1 MSSEDLI
8 FFELHGSAPITDGLR
23 AAIGDA
29 GFMLVQRTR
38 RDVAGASG
46 DEAAGRVLDL
56 LGRGAG
62 IVESSGEIVW
72 MNHGLATQAPE
83 TMRRFADAC
92 VEAIGVWR
100 RAKQLPVASMRST
113 FRSLGCWFD
122 VVMTPLA
129 RHDQEEQEVEGAV
142 ALLVDATATHQVHER
157 LDSID
162 AAGTDLLSFDAE
174 QLRALNSAERL
185 RLLEERVVAQTRA
198 ILGFDHFEYR
208 LTDRRSNQLELVF
221 CSGLVPLGIGERLF
235 AKSEGNG
242 ISGWVAS
249 TGEGVICAD
258 VSQDAR
264 YVGGLPGARSAL
276 TIPLRLHD
284 RVVGVFNAESSEL
297 GAFDDGD
304 RVAAELYGRY
314 VALGLNILDMLVS
327 ERVATNR
334 DVAATIQKEAA
345 GPLEAALREARLLTA
360 STGLDPTLRTSIER
374 ILENLECTEERM
386 RNAATGP
393 KTVLGIEQLLR
404 EGCVDAA
411 FVGKSVLVVDD
422 EETIRKTVE
431 LVLAQHGCDVFP
443 CTTGVSAIAAIR
455 DRARGGQR
463 FDLVISDVRMPD
475 ANGYEVFRAAK
486 DASKDT
492 PVILM
497 TGFGYD
503 PHHSI
508 VRSSQEGLHCFLF
521 KPFQVSQLIDEA
533 RKAMQ
538 QRV

>member
-1 MSSEDLI
+1 MSTDDKI
-8 FFELHGSAPITDGLR
+8 FFELRGTGSVSPQLQAALR
-23 AAIGDA
+23 EA
-29 GFMLVQRTR
+29 GFQLVEGGTQGGTQ
-38 RDVAGASG
+38 GGG
-46 DEAAGRVLDL
+46 DEAASRVLDL
-56 LGRGAG
+56 LGQGAG
-62 IVESSGEIVW
+62 IVEASGEIVW

-83 TMRRFADAC
+83 TMRRFSDAC
-92 VEAIGVWR
+92 VEAIGVWH
-100 RAKQLPVASMRST
+100 RAKSVSISTMRSN

-122 VVMTPLA
+122 VVVTPL
-129 RHDQEEQEVEGAV
+129 RSTKEGENEITGAV
-142 ALLVDATATHQVHER
+142 ALLVDATATRQIHER

-162 AAGTDLLSFDAE
+162 AAGTDLLSFDAD

-185 RLLEERVVAQTRA
+185 RLLEERVVGQTRST
-198 ILGFDHFEYR
+198 LGFDHFEYR

-221 CSGLVPLGIGERLF
+221 CSGLVPLGIGERLY

-249 TGEGVICAD
+249 TGEGVICGD
-258 VSQDAR
+258 VTQDAR

-276 TIPLRLHD
+276 TVPLRLHD
-284 RVVGVFNAESSEL
+284 RIVGVFNAESNEAN
-297 GAFDDGD
+297 AFDDGD
-304 RVAAELYGRY
+304 RIAAELYGRY
-314 VALGLNILDMLVS
+314 VALGLNILDMLVA
-327 ERVATNR
+327 ERVSTNR
-334 DVAATIQKEAA
+334 DVAATIQREAA
-345 GPLEAALREARLLTA
+345 GPIEAAVREARLLA
-360 STGLDPTLRTSIER
+360 SSTGIDPQVRTSVER
-374 ILENLECTEERM
+374 IIENLEKTDERI
-386 RNAATGP
+386 RNAATGT
-393 KTVLGIEQLLR
+393 KTVLGIEQMLR
-404 EGCVDAA
+404 EGCIDVA

-422 EETIRKTVE
+422 EETIRRTVE
-431 LVLAQHGCDVFP
+431 LVLVQHGCEVLA

-455 DRARGGQR
+455 DRAHSGQF

-521 KPFQVSQLIDEA
+521 KPFQVSQLIDES
-533 RKAMQ
+533 RKCLS
-538 QRV
+538 RV

>member
-1 MSSEDLI
+1 MSSPNPT
-8 FFELHGSAPITDGLR
+8 FFELHGPAPISEPLR
-23 AAIGDA
+23 VAIGEA
-29 GFMLVQRTR
+29 GFMLVERTHR
-38 RDVAGASG
+38 EAGGASG

-56 LGRGAG
+56 LGQGAG
-62 IVESSGEIVW
+62 IVEGNGEIVW

-92 VEAIGVWR
+92 VESIGVWR
-100 RAKQLPVASMRST
+100 RAKSVPISSMRST

-122 VVMTPLA
+122 VVMTPLR
-129 RHDQEEQEVEGAV
+129 RHEQSAQDVDGAV
-142 ALLVDATATHQVHER
+142 ALLIDATATRQIHER

-162 AAGTDLLSFDAE
+162 AAGTDLLSFDAD

-185 RLLEERVVAQTRA
+185 RLLEDRVVGQTRA

-221 CSGLVPLGIGERLF
+221 CSGLVPLGIGERLY

-249 TGEGVICAD
+249 TGEGVICQD
-258 VSQDAR
+258 VSQDPR

-284 RVVGVFNAESSEL
+284 RVVGVFNAESSDL
-297 GAFDDGD
+297 NAFDDGD
-304 RVAAELYGRY
+304 RIAAELYGRY
-314 VALGLNILDMLVS
+314 VALGLNILDMLVA
-327 ERVATNR
+327 ERVTTNR
-334 DVAATIQKEAA
+334 EVAATIQREAA
-345 GPLEAALREARLLTA
+345 GPLEAAIREARLVAA
-360 STGLDPTLRTSIER
+360 STSSDPLLRTSIER
-374 ILENLECTEERM
+374 ILENLDCTLERI

-411 FVGKSVLVVDD
+411 FVGKNVLVVDD

-431 LVLAQHGCDVFP
+431 LVLAQHGCEVLA
-443 CTTGVSAIAAIR
+443 CTTGIGAIAAIR
-455 DRARGGQR
+455 DRARSGQR

-521 KPFQVSQLIDEA
+521 KPFQVSQLIDES